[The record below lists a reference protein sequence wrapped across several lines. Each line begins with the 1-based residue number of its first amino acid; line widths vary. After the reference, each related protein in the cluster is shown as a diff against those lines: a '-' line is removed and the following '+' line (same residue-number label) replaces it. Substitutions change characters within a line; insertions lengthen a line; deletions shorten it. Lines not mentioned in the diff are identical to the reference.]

1 MKNHHNNF
9 TKIDG
14 RVGKNNWK
22 IHKNK
27 GKMQKKATLFFGAHN
42 DHVHSIRIIVKI
54 DKKSATCYYLISKYH
69 YNFSKITEG

>member
-14 RVGKNNWK
+14 RVWKEKLK

-27 GKMQKKATLFFGAHN
+27 GKMQKKAALFFNSHN
-42 DHVHSIRIIVKI
+42 CHV
-54 DKKSATCYYLISKYH
+54 Y
-69 YNFSKITEG
+69 